1 MSIFILKHQFR
12 EIVANFSH
20 RLCIQSKKIAATFFM
35 VLALFSTADFQAQHN
50 ALDFDGVDDYVNIG
64 NNLNLTSAISIEAW
78 VKTDGLGSRQ
88 TILDKGYSSSG
99 EPYYQYHVEVR
110 SGGEVYFALSLNGTR
125 KTTQTSTTLT
135 AGQWHHIA
143 CVYNGSTIK
152 IYIDGIEESSTNATG
167 SISTY
172 STSLYIG
179 AYSGPSDIGSFD
191 GLIDEVRIWSDER
204 TASEISANKSIEL
217 NGNESNLVGYY
228 KLNETDTNTVASN
241 SASATGDSYDG
252 ALTNMTGTEWT
263 TSTAFLDSTAPTIS
277 SVTANWGDFL
287 TEVED
292 DVNGTVTV
300 VSSGAE
306 DGQTVTLTLNSV
318 NYTASVSS
326 NSASITVTAAGLQAL
341 SNNTDYTLTT
351 NVSDL
356 AGNSADTFTTTTFRA
371 LNNPSTNNALAFD
384 GTNDYVTADINLPTG
399 DFTYSAWVKFNT
411 VSRKESIFS
420 VGGDNELLIIKNTN
434 GKLAV
439 WIGGSEQIVESSA
452 TDTDWHH
459 IALTRSGVNA
469 TLYRDGVSIGSSTS
483 VGSGSLSFGNC
494 DLLIA
499 SDSDNGCDGSLDDY
513 LDGQIDELRIW
524 DDVRTVSEI
533 STNMVSELTGNESNL
548 VGYYKFNEPDTNTV
562 ASNFASASGASYDGT
577 LTNMTGTEWTTST
590 AFASA
595 IETFTNGSGDGQ
607 WGTASNWDSGSVPSS
622 STNVTIS
629 SGQTIKAGS
638 NGFNSIRLDGAQNNY
653 LQINNSSGTFQETG
667 DFTFEMWVK
676 INAWDPSGSF
686 GYKASF
692 LGYNQHN
699 FWLSIN
705 SSGKPQFRMGCGD
718 LTFNYSATSDANN
731 WEGNWK
737 HMAIVRDGTTL
748 KLFVDGVLEA
758 TKSCSGGSFMN
769 SSTIK
774 IGKNNGWPADLD
786 AWISKIRY
794 VKGSAL
800 YSSDFTPPTSLSNV
814 SGTHLLLN
822 VDSQTNAFVDSS
834 DNNHTISTY
843 GSIDPYFVEAN
854 GPSGSGNST
863 AAAAN
868 NITVDSGGSLT
879 IAKNSDLTLSGN
891 FTNNG
896 TVTLNSESD
905 EFSSIIV
912 GGSASGDI
920 IYNRYTNTVGTG
932 EWDLIGSPVEGL
944 SISSFVS
951 TNSTPLAT
959 SGSIYAVGTYDNSDD
974 TWTNYTSSSVGAA
987 GNFDI
992 GKGHQMATSSGA
1004 TMAFTGTIATS
1015 DQTQSIIN
1023 NDGNGNG
1030 GRRWNLVAN
1039 PFPSYLNANNNAD
1052 GTNNFLK
1059 VNLDSG
1065 VIDASFSA
1073 IYGWD
1078 ADGSGYTIYN
1088 HASAATYIAP
1098 GQAFFV
1104 AAASSSAA
1112 NLSFTEAMQT
1122 TTGGDDF
1129 ITSSVTELNSEF
1141 YLKLY
1146 EGENFIANTR
1156 FYFDSNLTL
1165 GLDPGYDAGAY
1176 DQSMALLSRLVENDQ
1191 GVGMGINAM
1200 STESFEQTIIPLVV
1214 NRTAGTAFRISL
1226 EGITIPEDVQLF
1238 LEDTQAQTYTNL
1250 RTEDFILTPENE
1262 LNGMGRFYLRIG
1274 NSSLGVE
1281 DTEESYVRVYKPNTS
1296 DYITIEGL
1304 VNVQK
1309 TKIRLY
1315 NLIGQEILNKTL
1327 SSNQTN
1333 YRISTQGIPHGVY
1346 VIKLQFE
1353 RSQIT
1358 KKLII
1363 N

>member
-1 MSIFILKHQFR
+1 MILNNSIGFQLKSIVSVVFI
-12 EIVANFSH
+12 
-20 RLCIQSKKIAATFFM
+20 
-35 VLALFSTADFQAQHN
+35 VLALFSTTDFQAQHN

-78 VKTDGLGSRQ
+78 VKTDELGSRQ

-110 SGGEVYFALSLNGTR
+110 SGGEVYFALSLGGTR
-125 KTTQTSTTLT
+125 KTTETSTTLT

-152 IYIDGIEESSTNATG
+152 IYIDGVEESSTNATG

-179 AYSGPSDIGSFD
+179 AYSGPDPIGSFD

-204 TASEISANKSIEL
+204 TASEISTNRSIEL

-228 KLNETDTNTVASN
+228 KFNETGTNTVASN

-252 ALTNMTGTEWT
+252 SLINMTGTEWT
-263 TSTAFLDSTAPTIS
+263 TSTAFPDSTAPTIS

-292 DVNGTVTV
+292 DANGTVTV
-300 VSSGAE
+300 VTSGAE

-356 AGNSADTFTTTTFRA
+356 AGNSATTFTATTFKA
-371 LNNPSTNNALAFD
+371 LNNPSSNNALAFD
-384 GTNDYVTADINLPTG
+384 GTNDYVAATINLPTG

-420 VGGDNELLIIKNTN
+420 VGGDNELLIIKNTD

-439 WIGGSEQIVESSA
+439 WIGGSERIVESSA

-483 VGSGSLSFGNC
+483 VGSGSLSLGSC

-499 SDSDNGCDGSLDDY
+499 GDSDDGCIGSLDDY

-524 DDVRTVSEI
+524 NDVRTVSEI

-562 ASNFASASGASYDGT
+562 ASNFASATGASYDGL
-577 LTNMTGTEWTTST
+577 LTNMAGTEWTTST

-595 IETFTNGSGDGQ
+595 IETFTNSSGDGQ
-607 WGTASNWDSGSVPSS
+607 WDTASNWASGSVPTS

-629 SGQTIKAGS
+629 SGQTITAGS

-676 INAWDPSGSF
+676 INTWDPNGHS

-692 LGYNQHN
+692 LGYHQQN

-705 SSGKPQFRMGCGD
+705 GSGKPQFRIGTGD
-718 LTFNYSATSDANN
+718 NTFNYSATSNN
-731 WEGNWK
+731 WVGNWK
-737 HMAIVRDGTTL
+737 HMAMVRDGNTF
-748 KLFVDGVLEA
+748 KFFVDGVLEA
-758 TKSCSGGSFMN
+758 TTTISGGTFMN
-769 SSTIK
+769 SSTIY
-774 IGKNNGWPADLD
+774 IGRNIGWPADLD

-834 DNNHTISTY
+834 DNNHTVSTY
-843 GSIDPYFVEAN
+843 GSIDPYFVQAN

-863 AAAAN
+863 AAVSN
-868 NITVDSGGSLT
+868 SLTIDSGGSLT
-879 IAKNSDLTLSGN
+879 VAANSDLTLSGN

-896 TVTLNSESD
+896 TMTLNSESD

-912 GGSASGDI
+912 GGSSTGDI
-920 IYNRYTNTVGTG
+920 VYNRYVNTVGTG
-932 EWDLIGSPVEGL
+932 EWDLIGSPVDGL
-944 SISSFVS
+944 SISDFVT
-951 TNSTPLAT
+951 TNSSVLAT
-959 SGSIYAVGTYDNSDD
+959 NGSAYAVGYHDNTDD
-974 TWTNYTSSSVGAA
+974 SWTNYTTSTVGGA
-987 GNFDI
+987 GNFDTSR
-992 GKGHQMATSSGA
+992 GYQMATSSGA
-1004 TMAFTGTIATS
+1004 TMAFTGSIATT

-1023 NDGNGNG
+1023 NNGNGNG

-1039 PFPSYLNANNNAD
+1039 PYPSYLNANTNAHAS
-1052 GTNNFLK
+1052 NNFLS
-1059 VNLDSG
+1059 VNAS
-1065 VIDASFSA
+1065 VIDSNFS
-1073 IYGWD
+1073 I
-1078 ADGSGYTIYN
+1078 
-1088 HASAATYIAP
+1088 
-1098 GQAFFV
+1098 
-1104 AAASSSAA
+1104 
-1112 NLSFTEAMQT
+1112 NLW
-1122 TTGGDDF
+1122 
-1129 ITSSVTELNSEF
+1129 
-1141 YLKLY
+1141 
-1146 EGENFIANTR
+1146 
-1156 FYFDSNLTL
+1156 L
-1165 GLDPGYDAGAY
+1165 G
-1176 DQSMALLSRLVENDQ
+1176 R
-1191 GVGMGINAM
+1191 
-1200 STESFEQTIIPLVV
+1200 
-1214 NRTAGTAFRISL
+1214 
-1226 EGITIPEDVQLF
+1226 
-1238 LEDTQAQTYTNL
+1238 
-1250 RTEDFILTPENE
+1250 
-1262 LNGMGRFYLRIG
+1262 
-1274 NSSLGVE
+1274 
-1281 DTEESYVRVYKPNTS
+1281 
-1296 DYITIEGL
+1296 
-1304 VNVQK
+1304 
-1309 TKIRLY
+1309 
-1315 NLIGQEILNKTL
+1315 
-1327 SSNQTN
+1327 
-1333 YRISTQGIPHGVY
+1333 
-1346 VIKLQFE
+1346 
-1353 RSQIT
+1353 
-1358 KKLII
+1358 
-1363 N
+1363 